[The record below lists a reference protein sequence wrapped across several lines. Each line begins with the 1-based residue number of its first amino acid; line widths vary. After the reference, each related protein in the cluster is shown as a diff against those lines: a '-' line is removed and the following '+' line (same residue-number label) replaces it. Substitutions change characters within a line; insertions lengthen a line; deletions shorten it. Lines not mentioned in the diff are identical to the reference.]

1 VDRAKC
7 VKIWGSGARETV
19 TNSLIVLWPQFELYH
34 VVNILLFVV
43 HYFRLKIITAVNN
56 TDIIINVKSLHLKYL
71 LFLSDF
77 KQT

>member
-1 VDRAKC
+1 MDRATC

-43 HYFRLKIITAVNN
+43 HYFMLKIITAVNN
-56 TDIIINVKSLHLKYL
+56 TDIIINVKTSSSKVLVILVR
-71 LFLSDF
+71 F
-77 KQT
+77 